1 MAVKFEKVQVG
12 DVLWSKSRGRMGNTI
27 IKETRWHSVRVID
40 IDSEK
45 KTACVSWNGNPTETY
60 YRKQVER
67 LYRNKPKAKEPK

>member
-12 DVLWSKSRGRMGNTI
+12 DVLWSKSRGRMGNTTVMT
-27 IKETRWHSVRVID
+27 TRWHAVQILA

-45 KTACVSWNGNPTETY
+45 ETARVSWNGNPTETY

-67 LYRNKPKAKEPK
+67 LYRNKPKAKEE